1 MFVFGAQN
9 SNINN
14 DNDNHVKTNPIVGKR
29 IDNNNKGLFVF
40 GAAAT
45 NNNNGSNING
55 STINNTA
62 NVHNFG
68 SRNTMMF
75 TTKSS
80 SPEMK
85 MFTFSGNNTNNS
97 PPAVNNISSN
107 ENENM
112 ASDFSSK
119 RPSRRPPV
127 TPVKPVPVA
136 SPIFEF
142 KGAENDSYNTN
153 TNTSNN
159 RIEQKQQQHQQRDEG
174 KKSPVPV
181 IETESQSGN

>member
-1 MFVFGAQN
+1 
-9 SNINN
+9 
-14 DNDNHVKTNPIVGKR
+14 
-29 IDNNNKGLFVF
+29 
-40 GAAAT
+40 
-45 NNNNGSNING
+45 
-55 STINNTA
+55 
-62 NVHNFG
+62 
-68 SRNTMMF
+68 
-75 TTKSS
+75 
-80 SPEMK
+80 MK
-85 MFTFSGNNTNNS
+85 MFTFSGNSTNNS

-181 IETESQSGN
+181 IETESQSAKLKARGNELYVKGQYEAALRCYDAACCIDPQNAIYLGNRAAARGE